1 MTLYKIECKYT
12 YSENINGFYFHFFT
26 DLKIMD
32 APGQL
37 LAYCFNPQKA
47 SDNYLRLC
55 QLIALLCGDLFRDI
69 LSRYIK
75 PTDLRSELDNNKQ
88 KLVNI
93 FNKQQQNQIYPATGN
108 TSLTAKD
115 FDITIIYILLRNIC
129 NIPSHKTGWGNP
141 PAKGDNSIAAG
152 IEIIRLTRNSI
163 SAHSTNGMIEDPVF
177 DKHWKELRNV
187 VVQIE
192 TQLTGS
198 ELYKRGV
205 DFLHSCNLTSVGTEA
220 YDNGEKSKQGKFNF

>member
-1 MTLYKIECKYT
+1 
-12 YSENINGFYFHFFT
+12 
-26 DLKIMD
+26 MD
-32 APGQL
+32 APGPL
-37 LAYCFNPQKA
+37 EAPCFNPQKA
-47 SDNYLRLC
+47 SDNYARLS
-55 QLIALLCGDLFRDI
+55 QLITLLCGDLFRDI

-75 PTDLRSELDNNKQ
+75 PADLRSELDNNKQ
-88 KLVNI
+88 KLVKF

-115 FDITIIYILLRNIC
+115 FDIPIIYILLRNIC

-163 SAHSTNGMIEDPVF
+163 YAHSTNGMIEDPVF
-177 DKHWKELRNV
+177 EKHWKELRNV

-198 ELYKRGV
+198 DLYKRGV
-205 DFLHSCNLTSVGTEA
+205 SFLHSCNLASVGTEA
-220 YDNGEKSKQGKFNF
+220 YNNEEKSKQGKFNLYIETSEYLSHNTC